1 MESLGRILISL
12 MVETKISLEA
22 GSGGN
27 NIMQMDREK
36 SFSTKIS
43 LEAGSGGNNIVQMD
57 REKSFSKKISAREK
71 KDNLERKRTT
81 NFGLRGIMRALS
93 EDDSWQA
100 KQAKRKREKEDNVN
114 NNPSFDPIFMKI

>member
-22 GSGGN
+22 G
-27 NIMQMDREK
+27 
-36 SFSTKIS
+36 
-43 LEAGSGGNNIVQMD
+43 GGNNIVQMD
-57 REKSFSKKISAREK
+57 REKSFNKKISEKISAREK

-100 KQAKRKREKEDNVN
+100 KQAKRKREKEDHVN